1 MDSPEPRISGR
12 ADAASSGA
20 GTVSQVPPR
29 SSAHEVRH
37 LSLTPWQLLL
47 PLFAFEGF
55 LLAMHAFVHT
65 APAPWDNL
73 QIWFDLG
80 AEGTVPAWF
89 SSGQFLLV
97 GLALLAA
104 AALRRGVS
112 PSEMRLLLVAGLG
125 FIFLSADEAAMIHER
140 ITRYFRTYEALPRF
154 AGNRGVWVF
163 VYGAIGLVL
172 FAVFIRSI
180 AGFVRRLPRQSLL
193 MASGF
198 TIIVLGAVG
207 LEVLYFYDLWTGPAQ
222 TAAEESLEMVG
233 ASLILTGA
241 VATVFDKATLVHW
254 RQS

>member
-1 MDSPEPRISGR
+1 MDSPEPRISGL

-20 GTVSQVPPR
+20 GTVSQVPSR

-140 ITRYFRTYEALPRF
+140 ITRTSVPTKLCPVSRAIVAYGFSSMVQL
-154 AGNRGVWVF
+154 VWCCS
-163 VYGAIGLVL
+163 
-172 FAVFIRSI
+172 RSS
-180 AGFVRRLPRQSLL
+180 F
-193 MASGF
+193 
-198 TIIVLGAVG
+198 
-207 LEVLYFYDLWTGPAQ
+207 
-222 TAAEESLEMVG
+222 G
-233 ASLILTGA
+233 ASRDLSGA
-241 VATVFDKATLVHW
+241 SRGSH
-254 RQS
+254 S